1 MERKRTASSGKNSR
15 ERSELQMI
23 PDDQV
28 EEVRARSDIV
38 QVIGDIVP
46 LRKSGKDYKACCPF
60 HDEKT
65 PSFYVVPSKEFYNC
79 FGCGESG
86 DVFAFL
92 MKRLGLSFVD
102 AVKHVAASSGV
113 EITEVNRGQTGE
125 DPFRHLYEANG
136 FARMFFQDSLW
147 DEKAGRPARAYLE
160 DRGIGRETAER
171 FGLGYAPDAWRGL
184 HEAASHHGIGEE
196 VLIEVGLVTRSEKR
210 KDAYDRFRGRL
221 IFPIESL
228 SGKVVGFGGRVLG
241 DAREGSPKYVNSP
254 ESPIYHKGEILYGL
268 SWAKNTI
275 RRRET
280 ALVVEGYMDV
290 VSLAAAGF
298 ENAVAPLGTA
308 VTEDQVAVLR
318 RYTSRAHVLF
328 DSDAAGVK
336 ATFRAG
342 DLLLAGGV
350 HPSVVTLPPGEDPD
364 TIVHSEGAEALQGY
378 IDGAVDVLDRKLQ
391 ILEERDHFRSI
402 EDTRTAIDR
411 LLPTLRAVRD
421 PALRDIYVAKV
432 SERTGVRRDTL
443 EGELA
448 RATPAPLAQRAA
460 RRRSQRRPSV
470 LSVPD
475 MGPERELLLLMTKD
489 RDWIERLGERLGPHD
504 FVDVRYR
511 AVFEAF
517 LADHELKHPPEKMA
531 PEAARVLEGLLA
543 DRTELSQTHR
553 VFEESLSKILS
564 TLLQSRL
571 DAVDH
576 LLQNTLDEQEETQ
589 LLVEKAQL
597 SKERREL
604 GRDWSPTIRRA
615 LKGNHL

>member
-1 MERKRTASSGKNSR
+1 
-15 ERSELQMI
+15 MI

-28 EEVRARSDIV
+28 EEVRGRADIV

-46 LRKSGKDYKACCPF
+46 LKKSGKDYKACCPF

-65 PSFYVVPSKEFYNC
+65 PSFYVVPAKGFYKC

-92 MKRLGLSFVD
+92 MKHLGLSFVD
-102 AVKHVAASSGV
+102 AVKLVAPSAGV
-113 EITEVNRGQTGE
+113 EIREVTRGQTGE
-125 DPFRHLYEANG
+125 DPFQHLFEANA
-136 FARMFFQDSLW
+136 FARTFYQDSLW
-147 DEKAGRPARAYLE
+147 DETVGRGARAYVE
-160 DRGIGRETAER
+160 ERGIGRETAER

-196 VLIEVGLVTRSEKR
+196 TLVEVGLVTRSEKR
-210 KDAYDRFRGRL
+210 NDPYDRFRDRL

-228 SGKVVGFGGRVLG
+228 SGRVLGFGGRVLG
-241 DAREGSPKYVNSP
+241 GGREGSPKYVNSP

-268 SWAKNTI
+268 SWAKNSI

-290 VSLAAAGF
+290 VSVAAAGF

-308 VTEDQVAVLR
+308 VTPAQVAVLH
-318 RYTSRAHVLF
+318 RYTTRAHILF
-328 DSDAAGVK
+328 DSDAAGLK
-336 ATFRAG
+336 ATFRAA

-364 TIVHSEGAEALQGY
+364 TIVHSEGADALQSH
-378 IDGAVDVLDRKLQ
+378 IDEAVDVLDRKLQ

-402 EDTRTAIDR
+402 EHTRTAIDR
-411 LLPTLRAVRD
+411 LLPTLRAVQD
-421 PALRDIYVAKV
+421 PTLRDIYVAKV
-432 SERTGVRRDTL
+432 AERTGVRRDTL
-443 EGELA
+443 EGEMA
-448 RATPAPLAQRAA
+448 RVARPPVPQRAP
-460 RRRSQRRPSV
+460 RRPDRISPSV
-470 LSVPD
+470 ASMPGL
-475 MGPERELLLLMTKD
+475 GPERELLLLMTKD
-489 RDWIERLGERLGPHD
+489 RDWIERVGERLGPDD

-511 AVFEAF
+511 AVFQSL
-517 LADHELKHPPEKMA
+517 LADHDLTHPPENMA
-531 PEAARVLEGLLA
+531 PEAAHILAELLA
-543 DRTELSQTHR
+543 DPTELSRAHR

-564 TLLQSRL
+564 TLLQERL

-576 LLQNTLDEQEETQ
+576 LLQNTLDEQQETQ
-589 LLVEKAQL
+589 LLVEKARL

-604 GRDWSPTIRRA
+604 GRDWSPTARRA

>member
-1 MERKRTASSGKNSR
+1 
-15 ERSELQMI
+15 MI

-28 EEVRARSDIV
+28 EEVRARADIV

-46 LRKSGKDYKACCPF
+46 LKKSGKDYKACCPF

-65 PSFYVVPSKEFYNC
+65 PSFFVVPAKGFYKC

-86 DVFAFL
+86 DAFAFL

-113 EITEVNRGQTGE
+113 EIREVNRGEIGE
-125 DPFRHLYEANG
+125 DPFRHFYEANA

-147 DEKAGRPARAYLE
+147 DETAGHSAVAYLE
-160 DRGIGRETAER
+160 ERGIGRETAER

-196 VLIEVGLVTRSEKR
+196 VLIEVGLVTRSDKR
-210 KDAYDRFRGRL
+210 KDPYDRFRDRI

-241 DAREGSPKYVNSP
+241 VGREGSPKYVNSP
-254 ESPIYHKGEILYGL
+254 ESPIYHKGQVLYGL
-268 SWAKNTI
+268 SWAKNEI

-298 ENAVAPLGTA
+298 GNAIAPLGTA
-308 VTEDQVAVLR
+308 VTPDQVALLR
-318 RYTSRAHVLF
+318 RYASRVHLLF
-328 DSDAAGVK
+328 DSDAAGLK
-336 ATFRAG
+336 ATFRAA

-350 HPSVVTLPPGEDPD
+350 HPSVVTFPPGEDPD
-364 TIVHSEGAEALQGY
+364 SIVHSEGAAALQGH

-391 ILEERDHFRSI
+391 ILEEHDHFRSI
-402 EDTRTAIDR
+402 EHTRAAIDR
-411 LLPTLRAVRD
+411 LLPTLRAVQD
-421 PALRDIYVAKV
+421 PTLRDIYVAKV

-443 EGELA
+443 EAELA
-448 RATPAPLAQRAA
+448 RVTPSPVPERVA
-460 RRRSQRRPSV
+460 RRREYRRPSV
-470 LSVPD
+470 TSMPE

-489 RDWIERLGERLGPHD
+489 RDWIERVGERLGPHD

-511 AVFEAF
+511 AVFESL
-517 LADHELKHPPEKMA
+517 LADHELTHPPEEMA
-531 PEAARVLEGLLA
+531 PAAARVLEDLLA
-543 DRTELSQTHR
+543 DPTELSRAHR

-564 TLLQSRL
+564 TLLQQRL

-576 LLQNTLDEQEETQ
+576 LLQNTLDEQQETQ
-589 LLVEKAQL
+589 LLVEKARL

-604 GRDWSPTIRRA
+604 GRDWSPTARRA
-615 LKGNHL
+615 LKDNHL

>member
-1 MERKRTASSGKNSR
+1 
-15 ERSELQMI
+15 MI

-28 EEVRARSDIV
+28 DEVRERADIV

-46 LRKSGKDYKACCPF
+46 LKKSGKDYKACCPF

-65 PSFYVVPSKEFYNC
+65 PSFYVVPAKGFYKC

-102 AVKHVAASSGV
+102 AVKHVAPSAGV
-113 EITEVNRGQTGE
+113 EIREVTRGETAE
-125 DPFRHLYEANG
+125 DPFRHLFEANA

-147 DEKAGRPARAYLE
+147 DESVGGRARVYLE
-160 DRGIGRETAER
+160 ERGIGRETAER
-171 FGLGYAPDAWRGL
+171 FSLGYAPDAWRGL
-184 HEAASHHGIGEE
+184 LEAASHHGIGEE
-196 VLIEVGLVTRSEKR
+196 ALLEVGLVARSEKR
-210 KDAYDRFRGRL
+210 KDPYDRFRDRL

-228 SGKVVGFGGRVLG
+228 SGKVLGFGGRVLG
-241 DAREGSPKYVNSP
+241 KGREGSPKYVNSP

-275 RRRET
+275 RRQET

-298 ENAVAPLGTA
+298 ENTVAPLGTA
-308 VTEDQVAVLR
+308 VTPDQVAVLQ
-318 RYTSRAHVLF
+318 RYTKKVHVLF
-328 DSDAAGVK
+328 DSDAAGLK
-336 ATFRAG
+336 ATFRAA
-342 DLLLAGGV
+342 DLLLEGGV

-364 TIVHSEGAEALQGY
+364 TIVHSEGAEALQGH

-391 ILEERDHFRSI
+391 ILDERDHFRSI
-402 EDTRTAIDR
+402 EHTRAAIDR

-432 SERTGVRRDTL
+432 SDRTGVRRDTL

-448 RATPAPLAQRAA
+448 RVATSPVQRKAP
-460 RRRSQRRPSV
+460 RRPDPRRPSV
-470 LSVPD
+470 ASMPA
-475 MGPERELLLLMTKD
+475 MGPERELLLLMIKD
-489 RDWIERLGERLGPHD
+489 RDWIERIGERLGPDD
-504 FVDVRYR
+504 FVDVSYR
-511 AVFEAF
+511 AVFEAL
-517 LADHELKHPPEKMA
+517 LADHELTHSPENMA
-531 PEAARVLEGLLA
+531 PEPVRVLEELLA
-543 DRTELSQTHR
+543 DSTELGQAHR
-553 VFEESLSKILS
+553 VFKESLSKILS
-564 TLLQSRL
+564 TLFQERL

-576 LLQNTLDEQEETQ
+576 LLQNTLDEQEETR
-589 LLVEKAQL
+589 LLMEKARL

-604 GRDWSPTIRRA
+604 GRDWSPTARKA
-615 LKGNHL
+615 MKGNHP

>member
-1 MERKRTASSGKNSR
+1 
-15 ERSELQMI
+15 MI

-28 EEVRARSDIV
+28 EEVRARADIV

-46 LRKSGKDYKACCPF
+46 LKKSGKDYKACCPF

-65 PSFYVVPSKEFYNC
+65 PSFYVVPAKGFYKC

-92 MKRLGLSFVD
+92 IKRLGFSFVD
-102 AVKHVAASSGV
+102 AVKHVAASTGV
-113 EITEVNRGQTGE
+113 EIREVNRGQSGE
-125 DPFRHLYEANG
+125 DPFRHLYEANA

-147 DEKAGRPARAYLE
+147 DEKVGPLASAYLE
-160 DRGIGRETAER
+160 ERGIDRDTAER

-184 HEAASHHGIGEE
+184 HEAVSHHGIGEE

-210 KDAYDRFRGRL
+210 KDPYDRFRDRL

-241 DAREGSPKYVNSP
+241 AGREGSPKYINSP
-254 ESPIYHKGEILYGL
+254 ESPIYHKGQVLYGL
-268 SWAKNTI
+268 SWAKSAI
-275 RRRET
+275 RRQET

-308 VTEDQVAVLR
+308 VTSDQVAVLR
-318 RYTSRAHVLF
+318 RYTSRAHLLF
-328 DSDAAGVK
+328 DSDAAGLK
-336 ATFRAG
+336 ATFRAA

-350 HPSVVTLPPGEDPD
+350 HPCVVTLPSGEDPD
-364 TIVHSEGAEALQGY
+364 TIVHAGGAEALQGH

-391 ILEERDHFRSI
+391 ILEENDHFRSI
-402 EDTRTAIDR
+402 EHTRTAIDR
-411 LLPTLRAVRD
+411 LLPTIRAAQD
-421 PALRDIYVAKV
+421 PALRDIYIAKV

-443 EGELA
+443 LGELA
-448 RATPAPLAQRAA
+448 RAVPPPVPQRAA
-460 RRRSQRRPSV
+460 RRRDHRRTSAA
-470 LSVPD
+470 LGLE
-475 MGPERELLLLMTKD
+475 MGPERELLLLMTKG
-489 RDWIERLGERLGPHD
+489 RDWIERVGERLGPQD

-511 AVFEAF
+511 AVFESL
-517 LADHELKHPPEKMA
+517 LADHDLTHPPEKMV
-531 PEAARVLEGLLA
+531 PEAARVLEELLA
-543 DRTELSQTHR
+543 DPTELSQAHR
-553 VFEESLSKILS
+553 VFEESLNKILS
-564 TLLQSRL
+564 TLMQERL

-576 LLQNTLDEQEETQ
+576 LLQNTLDEQQETQ
-589 LLVEKAQL
+589 LLGEKARL

-615 LKGNHL
+615 MKNNHL

>member
-1 MERKRTASSGKNSR
+1 
-15 ERSELQMI
+15 MI

-28 EEVRARSDIV
+28 EEVRSRADIV
-38 QVIGDIVP
+38 RVIGDIVP

-65 PSFYVVPSKEFYNC
+65 PSFYVVPAKGFYKC

-92 MKRLGLSFVD
+92 MKHLGLSFVD

-113 EITEVNRGQTGE
+113 EIREVSRGQSGE

-136 FARMFFQDSLW
+136 FARMFFQNSLW
-147 DEKAGRPARAYLE
+147 DETRGRAATAYLE
-160 DRGIGRETAER
+160 ERGIGRETAER
-171 FGLGYAPDAWRGL
+171 FGLGYAPDEWRGL

-196 VLIEVGLVTRSEKR
+196 VLIEVGLVTRSEKQ
-210 KDAYDRFRGRL
+210 KDPYDRFRGRL

-241 DAREGSPKYVNSP
+241 AGREGSPKYVNSP
-254 ESPIYHKGEILYGL
+254 ESPIYHKGEVLYGL
-268 SWAKNTI
+268 SWAKNAI

-298 ENAVAPLGTA
+298 ENTIAPLGTA
-308 VTEDQVAVLR
+308 VTPDQVAVLR
-318 RYTSRAHVLF
+318 GYTRRAHLLF
-328 DSDAAGVK
+328 DSDAAGLK
-336 ATFRAG
+336 ATFRAA
-342 DLLLAGGV
+342 DLFLAGGV
-350 HPSVVTLPPGEDPD
+350 HPCVVTLPPGEDPD
-364 TIVHSEGAEALQGY
+364 TVVHSEGAEALQRH
-378 IDGAVDVLDRKLQ
+378 IDGAIDVLDRKLQ

-402 EDTRTAIDR
+402 EHTRAAIDR
-411 LLPTLRAVRD
+411 LLPTLRAVQD
-421 PALRDIYVAKV
+421 PALRDIYIAKV

-443 EGELA
+443 EAELA
-448 RATPAPLAQRAA
+448 RSAGPPVPQRVV
-460 RRRSQRRPSV
+460 RRRDHRRPSV
-470 LSVPD
+470 ASVPE

-489 RDWIERLGERLGPHD
+489 RDWIERVGERLGPQD

-511 AVFEAF
+511 AVFESL
-517 LADHELKHPPEKMA
+517 LADHDLTHPPGKMV
-531 PEAARVLEGLLA
+531 PEAAQVLEELLA
-543 DRTELSQTHR
+543 DRTELGRAHR

-564 TLLQSRL
+564 TLLQERL

-576 LLQNTLDEQEETQ
+576 LLQNTLDEQQETQ
-589 LLVEKAQL
+589 LLVEKARL
-597 SKERREL
+597 SKERRDL
-604 GRDWSPTIRRA
+604 GQDWSPTVRRA
-615 LKGNHL
+615 LKNNHL